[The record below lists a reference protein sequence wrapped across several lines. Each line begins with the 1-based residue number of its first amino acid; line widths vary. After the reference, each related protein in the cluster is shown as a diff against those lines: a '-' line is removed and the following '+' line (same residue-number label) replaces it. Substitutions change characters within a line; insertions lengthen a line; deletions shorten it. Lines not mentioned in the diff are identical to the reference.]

1 MVKSLYHRKGKADTK
16 YERFHGR
23 KTPLPEFP
31 MNSDIFFLIIQ
42 FVVLLLSLSVH
53 ESAHAWTANRL
64 GDPTARYLGRIS
76 LNPIVHADLMGT
88 IVLPL
93 FGIFALGGAMFGWA
107 KPVPVNTARLRH
119 PSRDHM
125 IVA

>member
-53 ESAHAWTANRL
+53 ESAHAWTADRL
-64 GDPTARYLGRIS
+64 GDPTAKFLGRVS
-76 LNPIVHADLMGT
+76 LNPIVHIDPIGT
-88 IVLPL
+88 ILLPL
-93 FGIFALGGAMFGWA
+93 IGLYSGVMFGWA
-107 KPVPVNTARLRH
+107 KPTPVSVNRLRH
-119 PSRDHM
+119 PARDYM
-125 IVA
+125 LVSA